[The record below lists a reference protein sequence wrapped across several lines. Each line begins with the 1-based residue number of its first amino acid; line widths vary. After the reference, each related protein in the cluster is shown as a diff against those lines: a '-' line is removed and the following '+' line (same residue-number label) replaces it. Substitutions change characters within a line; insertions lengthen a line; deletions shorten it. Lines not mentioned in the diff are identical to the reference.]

1 MSLALSLIF
10 VFLTH
15 YIADFLCQTREM
27 ANNKSSSVYWLT
39 LHVLTYSIVTSILWG
54 VFLTQDFLILF
65 LVWWTTFLTHWTTDF
80 FTSKGTSY
88 FYKKNNM
95 FGFFSTLGFDQ
106 FIHAST
112 LLLTY
117 FYFIKHG

>member
-65 LVWWTTFLTHWTTDF
+65 LVW
-80 FTSKGTSY
+80 
-88 FYKKNNM
+88 
-95 FGFFSTLGFDQ
+95 
-106 FIHAST
+106 
-112 LLLTY
+112 
-117 FYFIKHG
+117 